1 MEIRLGGQIRELRKN
16 AGFTQ
21 EQLAEALGV
30 TTGAVHKWESGKAT
44 PELEMLVDIAE
55 FFETSVDA
63 LLNYGWEKR
72 SMGQAV
78 EKLRHFPA
86 EKNLADGMRYA
97 EKALQKYPN
106 SFDVVYYSAQV
117 YFLTMEPEN
126 MPRALELYERALE
139 LKDQN
144 TNREINEMTVRNRIA
159 YCYCYMD
166 RMEEGIAIL
175 KENNVEG
182 MHNARIGLLMAQDT
196 SKADD
201 ALAYLS
207 EALANCYGEMYNI
220 CIGYANAY
228 LALEK
233 LDELYE
239 LISWLREVG
248 KGLWNSNV
256 TSWMDR
262 GDVKLDV
269 ILAEV
274 EYLRGNREEARNW
287 LMKAKETAERFDSA
301 PNYRTSDGMKFYH
314 GRYTAMSYD
323 DMGGTAMEMIRRLM
337 ADDGDCANLRPLWEQ
352 L

>member
-1 MEIRLGGQIRELRKN
+1 MEIRLGESVRALRKES
-16 AGFTQ
+16 GFTQ

-30 TTGAVHKWESGKAT
+30 SVSAVHKWESGKAT

-63 LLNYGWEKR
+63 MLNYGWEKL

-86 EKNLADGMRYA
+86 EKNLSEGMRYA
-97 EKALQKYPN
+97 EKVLQKYPN
-106 SFDVVYYSAQV
+106 SFEVVYSSAQV

-126 MPRALELYERALE
+126 MPRALELYERALV
-139 LKDQN
+139 LINQN
-144 TNREINEMTVRNRIA
+144 TNREINEVTIRNRIA

-175 KENNVEG
+175 KENNFDG
-182 MHNARIGLLMAQDT
+182 MHNARIGLLMAQDK

-207 EALANCYGEMYNI
+207 EALASCYGDLYNI

-228 LALEK
+228 LALK
-233 LDELYE
+233 RLDELYD
-239 LISWLREVG
+239 LILWLRAVG
-248 KGLWNSNV
+248 KGLWDTSV
-256 TSWMDR
+256 ISWMDR
-262 GDVKLDV
+262 GDVKLDL

-274 EYLRGNREEARNW
+274 EYLRGDREEAKSW
-287 LMKAKETAERFDSA
+287 LLKAKETAERFDSA
-301 PNYRTSDGMKFYH
+301 PNYRTSDGMKLYH
-314 GRYTAMSYD
+314 GRNIAMSYD

-337 ADDGDCANLRPLWEQ
+337 VDGGDCANLRPLWEK